1 LPSVKNVVKIFN
13 NTMNEKIKKIK
24 QFAEKCLKQDA
35 CSAHNMD
42 HVMRV
47 YNLAMK
53 IAKKEKVDKEVIQAA
68 VLLHDI
74 GGPKERNDHTGKVDH
89 AAESA
94 KMAKPLLKEL
104 GYSDKK
110 IKQILDCIMSHRYR
124 SNNRP
129 KTKEAKIV
137 FDADKLETVGA
148 IGIARGF
155 VWVGKNNAHI
165 YRKVEIEKY
174 SKENLGGK
182 INGRIKDK
190 TKHSPHLNWETK
202 DKYILKYLYTKKAK
216 EIARERMKFLENFL
230 NKLEREIKGNE

>member
-1 LPSVKNVVKIFN
+1 
-13 NTMNEKIKKIK
+13 MNEKIKKIK
-24 QFAEKCLKQDA
+24 QFAEECLSHDT

-53 IAKKEKVDKEVIQAA
+53 IAEKEKVDKEIIQVA

-74 GGPKERNDHTGKVDH
+74 GGPRERNDHTGKVDH
-89 AAESA
+89 AVESA
-94 KMAKPLLKEL
+94 KMAEPFLQQL
-104 GYSDKK
+104 GFSEKR
-110 IKQILDCIMSHRYR
+110 IRHILDCIITHRYR
-124 SNNRP
+124 SKNRP
-129 KTKEAKIV
+129 VSVEAKIV

-148 IGIARGF
+148 IGVARGF

-165 YRKVEIEKY
+165 YRKVDIEKY

-216 EIARERMKFLENFL
+216 ALARERLKYLKSFLS
-230 NKLEREIKGNE
+230 KLEREIKGKE